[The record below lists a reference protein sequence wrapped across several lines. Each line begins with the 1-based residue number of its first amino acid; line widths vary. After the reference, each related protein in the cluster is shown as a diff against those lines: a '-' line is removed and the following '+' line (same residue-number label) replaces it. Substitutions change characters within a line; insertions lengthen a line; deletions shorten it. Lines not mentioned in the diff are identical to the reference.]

1 MTSGIIDP
9 RTPILVG
16 AGQITDT
23 AGKPSSERS
32 RVAFCTEA
40 ANLALADT
48 QAALGGHALGHEI
61 DAVAVMEFFSDISP
75 RFASPYGRSSN
86 PPQSVANRLHA
97 QPRQLLY
104 SHSGGNMPQYLVNRF
119 AEEIA
124 NGETQLALICGAELL
139 RSTQIARKAGQK
151 IDWNEDPGGGD
162 PTRIGDPRWGF
173 SEEEARHDL
182 RAAIHFYPLLENA
195 IRGGLK
201 RDVDS
206 HMKAMGRLF
215 ERLAAVAKANPLATR
230 REGYSAEALSTISS
244 DNRWICFPYP
254 RLMNAN
260 AIIDQAGAVLM
271 TSVEKAREWGIPQDR
286 WVFLHG
292 CADGTDTWVVSEREK
307 LDSSPAIRGCARIAL
322 DMANKKVADVATFD
336 LYSCFP
342 SAVEVAMTEIGVAE
356 DDPRPISVTGGLP
369 FFGGPGNNYVTHSI
383 AEMMNVVRRKP
394 GSFGMVTANG
404 NYLTKH
410 SAGLY
415 STESIKGAW
424 KREDPKKFQAE
435 LDARPKRKVE
445 TKPSGTGTVETYSV
459 AYGKDG
465 PERGYILGRLDSSGD
480 RFVAMTPDEPAM
492 GPAILADMLTR
503 EQLGRKVSVS
513 DEGGRN
519 VFRPV

>member
-1 MTSGIIDP
+1 MIRTEMIDP

-16 AGQITDT
+16 CGQITDT
-23 AGKPSSERS
+23 TGKPSSERS
-32 RVAFCTEA
+32 RVAFCAEA

-48 QAALGGHALGHEI
+48 RAAIGAHALGHEI
-61 DAVAVMEFFSDISP
+61 DALAVMEFFSDISP

-86 PPQSVANRLHA
+86 PPKSVADRLRAH
-97 QPRQLLY
+97 PRQLLY

-124 NGETQLALICGAELL
+124 NGETELALICGAELL
-139 RSTQIARKAGQK
+139 RSTQNAKRAGVA
-151 IDWNEDPGGGD
+151 IDWNENPGGE
-162 PTRIGDPRWGF
+162 PIRTGDPRFGF
-173 SEEEARHDL
+173 SEEEARHEL

-195 IRGGLK
+195 IRGGLG

-230 REGYSAEALSTISS
+230 REGYDAEALSTISA

-260 AIIDQAGAVLM
+260 AIIDQAAAVLV
-271 TSVEKAREWGIPQDR
+271 TSVGKAREWGIPPER

-307 LDSSPAIRGCARIAL
+307 LDASPAIRGCARIAL
-322 DMANKKVADVATFD
+322 DMAGKKVADVDAFD

-342 SAVEVAMTEIGVAE
+342 SAVEVAMQEIGIAQ

-383 AEMMNVVRRKP
+383 AEMMNLVRRKP

-415 STESIKGAW
+415 STEPTKGPW
-424 KREDPKKFQAE
+424 RREDPKKFQAE
-435 LDARPKRKVE
+435 LDALPKRRVE
-445 TKPSGTGTVETYSV
+445 TAPTGTGTIETYCV
-459 AYGKDG
+459 TYGKDA
-465 PERGYILGRLDSSGD
+465 PERGYILGRLDASGD
-480 RFVAMTPDEPAM
+480 RFVAMAPDDPVVVAE
-492 GPAILADMLTR
+492 MLTR

-519 VFRPV
+519 VFRQV

>member
-1 MTSGIIDP
+1 MIDP

-16 AGQITDT
+16 CGQITDL

-32 RVAFCTEA
+32 RVAFCAEA
-40 ANLALADT
+40 ARVALADT
-48 QAALGGHALGHEI
+48 GASIGADALGRQI
-61 DAVAVMEFFSDISP
+61 DTLAVLEFFSDISP
-75 RFASPYGRSSN
+75 RFASPFGRSSN
-86 PPQSVANRLHA
+86 PPKSVANRLGA
-97 QPRQLLY
+97 TPRQLLY

-119 AEEIA
+119 AEEIT
-124 NGETQLALICGAELL
+124 NGEAELALICGAELL
-139 RSTQIARKAGQK
+139 RSTQNARRAGQK
-151 IDWNEDPGGGD
+151 IDWNEDPGGE
-162 PTRIGDPRWGF
+162 PVRIGDKRFGF
-173 SEEEARHDL
+173 SDEEARHEL

-215 ERLAAVAKANPLATR
+215 ERLAAVARDNPLATR
-230 REGYSAEALSTISS
+230 RKGFSAEELSTISD

-260 AIIDQAGAVLM
+260 AIIDQAAAVLV
-271 TSVEKAREWGIPQDR
+271 TSVGKAREWGIPQER

-292 CADGTDTWVVSEREK
+292 CADGTDTWVVSERDR
-307 LDSSPAIRGCARIAL
+307 LDTSPAINGCARLAL
-322 DMANKKVADVATFD
+322 DMAGRKVSDVAAFD

-342 SAVEVAMTEIGVAE
+342 SAVEVAMKEIGIAE

-415 STESIKGAW
+415 STEPVQGPW
-424 KREDPKKFQAE
+424 RREDPKKFQAE
-435 LDARPKRKVE
+435 LDARPKQRVE
-445 TKPSGTGTVETYSV
+445 IKPTGTGTIETYCV
-459 AYGKDG
+459 TYGKDT
-465 PERGYILGRLDSSGD
+465 PEKAYIFGRLDGSED
-480 RFVAMTPDEPAM
+480 RFVAMAAHEPAL
-492 GPAILADMLTR
+492 LADMLTK
-503 EQLGRKVSVS
+503 EQLGRKVAVQ
-513 DEGGRN
+513 DKDGRN
-519 VFRPV
+519 MFRPL

>member
-1 MTSGIIDP
+1 MIDP

-16 AGQITDT
+16 AGQLTDM
-23 AGKPSSERS
+23 AGPASSERS
-32 RVAFCTEA
+32 RVAFCADA
-40 ANLALADT
+40 AKAALADT
-48 QAALGGHALGHEI
+48 GAAIGAEALGRKVDAL
-61 DAVAVMEFFSDISP
+61 AVMEFFSDISP

-86 PPQSVANRLHA
+86 PPKSVANRLSA
-97 QPRQLLY
+97 SPRQLLY

-119 AEEIA
+119 AEEISR
-124 NGETQLALICGAELL
+124 GETELALICGAELL
-139 RSTQIARKAGQK
+139 RSTQNARRAGMK
-151 IDWNEDPGGGD
+151 IDWNEDPGGGE
-162 PTRIGDPRWGF
+162 PTRVGDSRFGF
-173 SEEEARHDL
+173 SEEEARHEL

-206 HMKAMGRLF
+206 HLKAMGRLF
-215 ERLAAVAKANPLATR
+215 ERLAAVAKDNPLATR
-230 REGYSAEALSTISS
+230 REGYSATALSTISS

-260 AIIDQAGAVLM
+260 AIIDQAAAVLV

-292 CADGTDTWVVSEREK
+292 CADGTDTWVVSERDK
-307 LDSSPAIRGCARIAL
+307 LDASPAIRGCARIAL
-322 DMANKKVADVATFD
+322 DMAGKKVADVAAFD

-342 SAVEVAMTEIGVAE
+342 SAVEVAMQEIGIAE

-383 AEMMNVVRRKP
+383 AEMVNVVRRKP

-415 STESIKGAW
+415 STEPTKGAW
-424 KREDPKKFQAE
+424 KRQDPKIFQAE
-435 LDARPKRKVE
+435 LDAGPKRKVE
-445 TKPSGTGTVETYSV
+445 TKPAGTGTIETYCV
-459 AYGKDG
+459 TYGKDE
-465 PERGYILGRLDSSGD
+465 PERGYILGRLDASGD
-480 RFVAMTPDEPAM
+480 RFVAMSPAD
-492 GPAILADMLTR
+492 PAVLADMLTK
-503 EQLGRKVSVS
+503 EQLGRKVTVN
-513 DEGGRN
+513 EVAGRN
-519 VFRPV
+519 VFQPQ

>member
-1 MTSGIIDP
+1 MIDP

-16 AGQITDT
+16 SGQITDT
-23 AGKPSSERS
+23 TSQPSSDRS
-32 RVAFCTEA
+32 RVAFCADA
-40 ANLALADT
+40 AKLALEDT
-48 QAALGGHALGHEI
+48 GATIGGHALGHEI
-61 DAVAVMEFFSDISP
+61 DAIAVMEFFSDISP

-86 PPQSVANRLHA
+86 PPQSVARRLHA
-97 QPRQLLY
+97 HPRQLLY

-124 NGETQLALICGAELL
+124 NGETELALICGAELL
-139 RSTQIARKAGQK
+139 RSTQNARKAGMA
-151 IDWNEDPGGGD
+151 IDWNEDPGGE
-162 PTRIGDPRWGF
+162 PTRIGDNRWGF
-173 SEEEARHDL
+173 SDEEARHEL

-201 RDVDS
+201 RDVAS
-206 HMKAMGRLF
+206 HMTAMGRLF
-215 ERLAAVAKANPLATR
+215 HRLAVVAKDNPLATR
-230 REGYSAEALSTISS
+230 RAGYSAEQLATISD

-260 AIIDQAGAVLM
+260 AIIDQAAAVLV
-271 TSVEKAREWGIPQDR
+271 TSVGKAREWGIPPER

-292 CADGTDTWVVSEREK
+292 CADGTDTWVVSERAK
-307 LDSSPAIRGCARIAL
+307 LDTSPAIKGCARIAL
-322 DMANKKVADVATFD
+322 DMAGKTVADVAAFD

-342 SAVEVAMTEIGVAE
+342 SAVEVAMAEIGIAE

-383 AEMMNVVRRKP
+383 AEMMNVVRAKP

-415 STESIKGAW
+415 STEPTKGPW
-424 KREDPKKFQAE
+424 RREDPKKFQAE
-435 LDARPKRKVE
+435 LDARPKQSVN
-445 TKPSGTGTVETYSV
+445 TAPNGTGTIETYCV
-459 AYGKDG
+459 AYGKDA
-465 PERGYILGRLDSSGD
+465 PERGYIFGRLDGSGE
-480 RFVAMTPDEPAM
+480 RFVAMTPKDPA
-492 GPAILADMLTR
+492 LLSDMLKQ
-503 EQLGRKVSVS
+503 EQLGRRVTVSQQ
-513 DEGGRN
+513 DGRN

>member
-1 MTSGIIDP
+1 MIDP

-16 AGQITDT
+16 AGQLTDM
-23 AGKPSSERS
+23 AGPPSSERS
-32 RVAFCTEA
+32 RVAFCADA
-40 ANLALADT
+40 AKAALADT
-48 QAALGGHALGHEI
+48 GAAIGAEALGRKVDAL
-61 DAVAVMEFFSDISP
+61 AVMEFFSDISP

-86 PPQSVANRLHA
+86 PPKSVANRLSA
-97 QPRQLLY
+97 SPRQLLY

-119 AEEIA
+119 AEEISR
-124 NGETQLALICGAELL
+124 GETELALICGAELL
-139 RSTQIARKAGQK
+139 RSTQNARRAGMK
-151 IDWNEDPGGGD
+151 IDWNEDPGGGE
-162 PTRIGDPRWGF
+162 PTRVGDSRFGF
-173 SEEEARHDL
+173 SEEEARHEL

-206 HMKAMGRLF
+206 HLKAMGRLF
-215 ERLAAVAKANPLATR
+215 ERLAAVAKDNPLATR
-230 REGYSAEALSTISS
+230 REGYSATALSTISS

-260 AIIDQAGAVLM
+260 AIIDQAAAVLV

-292 CADGTDTWVVSEREK
+292 CADGTDTWVVSERDK
-307 LDSSPAIRGCARIAL
+307 LDASPAIRGCARIAL
-322 DMANKKVADVATFD
+322 DMAGKKVADVAAFD

-342 SAVEVAMTEIGVAE
+342 SAVEVAMQEIGIAE

-383 AEMMNVVRRKP
+383 AEMVNVVRRKP

-415 STESIKGAW
+415 STEPTKGAW
-424 KREDPKKFQAE
+424 KRQDPKIFQAE
-435 LDARPKRKVE
+435 LDAGPKRKVE
-445 TKPSGTGTVETYSV
+445 TKPAGTGTIETYCV
-459 AYGKDG
+459 TYGKDE
-465 PERGYILGRLDSSGD
+465 PERGYILGRLDASGD
-480 RFVAMTPDEPAM
+480 RFVAMSPAD
-492 GPAILADMLTR
+492 PAVLADMLTK
-503 EQLGRKVSVS
+503 EQLGRKVTVN
-513 DEGGRN
+513 EVAGRN
-519 VFRPV
+519 VFQPQ

>member
-1 MTSGIIDP
+1 MIDP

-16 AGQITDT
+16 CGQVTDT

-48 QAALGGHALGHEI
+48 QAAIGGHALGHEV
-61 DAVAVMEFFSDISP
+61 DALAVMEFFSDISP

-86 PPQSVANRLHA
+86 PPRSVANRLHA
-97 QPRQLLY
+97 DPRQLLY

-124 NGETQLALICGAELL
+124 RGETRLALICGAELL
-139 RSTQIARKAGQK
+139 RSTQLARRAGQK
-151 IDWNEDPGGGD
+151 LDWNEDPGGGD
-162 PTRIGDPRWGF
+162 PVRIGDPRWGF
-173 SEEEARHDL
+173 SEEEGRHEL

-230 REGYSAEALSTISS
+230 REGYSADALSTISD

-260 AIIDQAGAVLM
+260 AIIDQSAAVLM

-307 LDSSPAIRGCARIAL
+307 LDASPAIRGCARIAL
-322 DMANKKVADVATFD
+322 DMANKKVADVDAFD

-342 SAVEVAMTEIGVAE
+342 SAVEVAMTEIGIAE

-415 STESIKGAW
+415 STEPTTGPW
-424 KREDPKKFQAE
+424 QREDPKKFQAE

-445 TKPSGTGTVETYSV
+445 TRPSGTGTIETYCV
-459 AYGKDG
+459 TYGKDA
-465 PERGYILGRLDSSGD
+465 PERGYILGRLDATGD
-480 RFVAMTPDEPAM
+480 RFVAMAPQE
-492 GPAILADMLTR
+492 PAILADMLTR
-503 EQLGRKVSVS
+503 EQLGRKVTVS
-513 DEGGRN
+513 DEGGHN
-519 VFRPV
+519 LFRPI